1 MIMQE
6 FYMWLVFA
14 LTLLTMLLYSL
25 DKIKIEIISL
35 FVIVVLL
42 LLFQNSPILGHASG
56 IPINID
62 LLLRGFANPAL
73 IALMSL
79 LVIGHGL
86 LVTGAL
92 EDIAVRLS
100 GDRDKNTLYKFYGI
114 MLLVF
119 ILSATLN
126 NTPIIIM
133 FIPIIVALSK
143 QMDVSSRSILI
154 PLSYVSILGGM
165 TTLIGSSTNLL
176 VSGTTSTL
184 IGRELGFFEF
194 TNQGIILAL
203 IGFVYAIFILPK
215 ILEKKNKDIADKE
228 KEGFE
233 IGRIYLVEI
242 TIDSNNPLIGKKFV
256 SGILSDIKE
265 TAVNVIL
272 RDGEKF
278 LPPFEDIQIRAND
291 KLVLEITK
299 NQLTEKLKSNDK
311 IFNSLDNNN
320 STSERGILIEAS
332 VTPRSFFIG
341 RNLTQTNF
349 EAETNCKIIG
359 IKNDKKFLR
368 NLPRHQKMEAGH
380 ILLIK
385 GEEEDI
391 KNLRGKKEI
400 FPIEWSAIYLP
411 AKQFIL
417 RSRIIFAFTILSAA
431 TGLLNITVA
440 ALLGVILMLLT
451 NVLTIRDAISA
462 LDTKI
467 FLLVASS
474 IMLSTALQETG
485 GALYIADLLK
495 DLLINFDI
503 IIVLS
508 LFFIFIAI
516 ITNFLSNNATAVL
529 FAPIA
534 INLAND
540 FNIQPEPFIYCLIFA
555 ANCSFATPIGY
566 KTNLLVMGPGNY
578 QFKDYLTS
586 GIPLVLLMW
595 LSYTFMISVLGF

>member
-14 LTLLTMLLYSL
+14 LTLLTMVLYSL

-62 LLLRGFANPAL
+62 LLLQGFANPAL

-176 VSGTTSTL
+176 VSGTTSSL

-215 ILEKKNKDIADKE
+215 ILEKKNKDIVDNE
-228 KEGFE
+228 KEAFE
-233 IGRIYLVEI
+233 SGRIYLVEI

-265 TAVNVIL
+265 IAVNVIL

-278 LPPFEDIQIRAND
+278 LPPFEDVQIRAND

-320 STSERGILIEAS
+320 SISERGILIEAS

-368 NLPRHQKMEAGH
+368 NSPRHQRMEAGH

-462 LDTKI
+462 LDAKI

-534 INLAND
+534 INLASD

-595 LSYTFMISVLGF
+595 LSYTIMISVLGF

>member
-1 MIMQE
+1 MVE
-6 FYMWLVFA
+6 
-14 LTLLTMLLYSL
+14 
-25 DKIKIEIISL
+25 
-35 FVIVVLL
+35 
-42 LLFQNSPILGHASG
+42 
-56 IPINID
+56 
-62 LLLRGFANPAL
+62 
-73 IALMSL
+73 
-79 LVIGHGL
+79 
-86 LVTGAL
+86 
-92 EDIAVRLS
+92 IAV
-100 GDRDKNTLYKFYGI
+100 N
-114 MLLVF
+114 
-119 ILSATLN
+119 
-126 NTPIIIM
+126 
-133 FIPIIVALSK
+133 
-143 QMDVSSRSILI
+143 
-154 PLSYVSILGGM
+154 
-165 TTLIGSSTNLL
+165 
-176 VSGTTSTL
+176 
-184 IGRELGFFEF
+184 EE
-194 TNQGIILAL
+194 
-203 IGFVYAIFILPK
+203 
-215 ILEKKNKDIADKE
+215 
-228 KEGFE
+228 
-233 IGRIYLVEI
+233 
-242 TIDSNNPLIGKKFV
+242 NPLIGKKFT
-256 SGILSDIKE
+256 SGILSDIKD

-272 RDGEKF
+272 RDGKKI
-278 LPPFEDIQIRAND
+278 LPPFEDIDIKIGD

-299 NQLTEKLKSNDK
+299 NQLTEKIRSNDN
-311 IFNSLDNNN
+311 IFNSIDDNNF
-320 STSERGILIEAS
+320 SSERGVLIEAS

-368 NLPRHQKMEAGH
+368 NLPRYQKMEAGH

-417 RSRIIFAFTILSAA
+417 RSRIIFAVTILSAA

-451 NVLTIRDAISA
+451 NVLTIRDAVSA

-485 GALYIADLLK
+485 GALYIAEFLK
-495 DLLINFDI
+495 NLLINFDMI
-503 IIVLS
+503 TVLS
-508 LFFIFIAI
+508 LFFIFIAV

-534 INLAND
+534 INLASD

-595 LSYTFMISVLGF
+595 LSYTVMISFFGY

>member
-1 MIMQE
+1 MSQE
-6 FYMWLVFA
+6 IYMWIVFG
-14 LTLLTMLLYSL
+14 LTFLSMVLYSL
-25 DKIKIEIISL
+25 DKIRMEVISL
-35 FVIVVLL
+35 FSIVVLL
-42 LLFQNSPILGHASG
+42 LIFQNSPILGVSSG
-56 IPINID
+56 GAININ
-62 LLLRGFANPAL
+62 LLLNGFANPAL

-79 LVIGHGL
+79 LIIGHGL

-92 EDIAVRLS
+92 EDIAVWLS
-100 GDRDKNTLYKFYGI
+100 GDRDKNTKYKFYGV

-133 FIPIIVALSK
+133 FIPIIIALSR
-143 QMDVSSRSILI
+143 QMSVSSRSILI

-184 IGRELGFFEF
+184 IGRELNFFEF
-194 TNQGIILAL
+194 TGQGIILATV
-203 IGFVYAIFILPK
+203 GFLYAIIILPK
-215 ILEKKNKDIADKE
+215 LLQQNLKGKTEESKID
-228 KEGFE
+228 FE
-233 IGRIYLVEI
+233 SGRIYLVEI
-242 TIDSNNPLIGKKFV
+242 SIDNENPLIGKKFI

-265 TAVNVIL
+265 IAVNVIL
-272 RDGEKF
+272 RDGDRL
-278 LPPFEDIQIRAND
+278 LPPFEDIEIKSGD

-299 NQLTEKLKSNDK
+299 NQLTEKIKSNDR
-311 IFNSLDNNN
+311 IFNSID
-320 STSERGILIEAS
+320 STNFSSERGILIEAS
-332 VTPRSFFIG
+332 ITPRSFFIG

-359 IKNDKKFLR
+359 IKNEKKFVR
-368 NLPRHQKMEAGH
+368 NLPKYQRLEAGH

-400 FPIEWSAIYLP
+400 IPIEWSAIYLP
-411 AKQFIL
+411 AKQYIF
-417 RSRIIFAFTILSAA
+417 RSRLIFIFTVLAAA

-440 ALLGVILMLLT
+440 ALLGVILMLLA
-451 NVLTIRDAISA
+451 NVLTIKDALNA
-462 LDTKI
+462 LDSKI

-485 GALYIADLLK
+485 GALYIADSLQNI
-495 DLLINFDI
+495 LINLDTV
-503 IIVLS
+503 IVLS
-508 LFFIFIAI
+508 LFFITIAI
-516 ITNFLSNNATAVL
+516 VTNFLSNNATAIL

-534 INLAND
+534 INLASSL
-540 FNIQPEPFIYCLIFA
+540 NIQPEPFIYCLIFA

-566 KTNLLVMGPGNY
+566 QTNLLVMGPGNY

-586 GIPLVLLMW
+586 GIPLVLLIW
-595 LSYTFMISVLGF
+595 LSYTIMISFIGF

>member
-14 LTLLTMLLYSL
+14 LTLLTMVLYSL

-62 LLLRGFANPAL
+62 LLLQGFANPAL

-215 ILEKKNKDIADKE
+215 ILEKKNKDIIDNE
-228 KEGFE
+228 KEAFE
-233 IGRIYLVEI
+233 SGRIYLVEI

-278 LPPFEDIQIRAND
+278 LPPFEDVQIRAND

-320 STSERGILIEAS
+320 SISERGILIEAS

-368 NLPRHQKMEAGH
+368 NSPRYQRMEAGH
-380 ILLIK
+380 ILLLK

-451 NVLTIRDAISA
+451 NVLSIRDAISA

-534 INLAND
+534 INLASD

-595 LSYTFMISVLGF
+595 LSYTIMISVLGF

>member
-1 MIMQE
+1 
-6 FYMWLVFA
+6 
-14 LTLLTMLLYSL
+14 
-25 DKIKIEIISL
+25 
-35 FVIVVLL
+35 
-42 LLFQNSPILGHASG
+42 
-56 IPINID
+56 
-62 LLLRGFANPAL
+62 
-73 IALMSL
+73 
-79 LVIGHGL
+79 
-86 LVTGAL
+86 
-92 EDIAVRLS
+92 
-100 GDRDKNTLYKFYGI
+100 
-114 MLLVF
+114 
-119 ILSATLN
+119 
-126 NTPIIIM
+126 
-133 FIPIIVALSK
+133 
-143 QMDVSSRSILI
+143 
-154 PLSYVSILGGM
+154 
-165 TTLIGSSTNLL
+165 
-176 VSGTTSTL
+176 
-184 IGRELGFFEF
+184 
-194 TNQGIILAL
+194 
-203 IGFVYAIFILPK
+203 
-215 ILEKKNKDIADKE
+215 LEKKNKDIVDNE
-228 KEGFE
+228 KEAFE
-233 IGRIYLVEI
+233 SGRIYLVEI

-265 TAVNVIL
+265 IAVNVIL

-278 LPPFEDIQIRAND
+278 LPPFEDVQIRAND

-320 STSERGILIEAS
+320 SISERGILIEAS

-368 NLPRHQKMEAGH
+368 NSPRHQRMEAGH

-462 LDTKI
+462 LDAKI

-534 INLAND
+534 INLASD

-595 LSYTFMISVLGF
+595 LSYTIMISVLGF

>member
-1 MIMQE
+1 MSQE
-6 FYMWLVFA
+6 IYMWIVFG
-14 LTLLTMLLYSL
+14 LTFLSMILYSI
-25 DKIKIEIISL
+25 DKIRMEVISV
-35 FVIVVLL
+35 FSIVVLL
-42 LLFQNSPILGHASG
+42 LIFQNSPILGVSSG
-56 IPINID
+56 GAINIS
-62 LLLRGFANPAL
+62 LLLNGFANPAL

-79 LVIGHGL
+79 LIIGHGL

-92 EDIAVRLS
+92 EDIAVWLS
-100 GDRDKNTLYKFYGI
+100 GDRDKNTKYKFYGV

-133 FIPIIVALSK
+133 FIPIIIALSR
-143 QMDVSSRSILI
+143 QMSVSSRSILI

-184 IGRELGFFEF
+184 IGRELNFFEF
-194 TNQGIILAL
+194 TGQGIILATV
-203 IGFVYAIFILPK
+203 GFLYAIIILPK
-215 ILEKKNKDIADKE
+215 LLQRNLKGKTEESKTD
-228 KEGFE
+228 FE
-233 IGRIYLVEI
+233 SGRIYLVEI
-242 TIDSNNPLIGKKFV
+242 SVDNENPLIGKKFV

-265 TAVNVIL
+265 IAVNVVL
-272 RDGEKF
+272 RDGDRL
-278 LPPFEDIQIRAND
+278 LPPFEDIEIKSGD

-299 NQLTEKLKSNDK
+299 NQLTEKIKSNDR
-311 IFNSLDNNN
+311 IFNSIDSSNF
-320 STSERGILIEAS
+320 SSERGILIEAS
-332 VTPRSFFIG
+332 ITPRSFFIG

-359 IKNDKKFLR
+359 IKNEKKFVR
-368 NLPRHQKMEAGH
+368 NLPKYQKLEAGH

-400 FPIEWSAIYLP
+400 IPIEWSAIYLP
-411 AKQFIL
+411 AKQYIL
-417 RSRIIFAFTILSAA
+417 RSRLIFIFTILAAA

-451 NVLTIRDAISA
+451 NVLTIRDALNA
-462 LDTKI
+462 LDSKI

-485 GALYIADLLK
+485 GALFIADSLQNI
-495 DLLINFDI
+495 LINLDAV
-503 IIVLS
+503 IVLS
-508 LFFIFIAI
+508 LFFITVAVV
-516 ITNFLSNNATAVL
+516 TNFLSNNATAIL

-534 INLAND
+534 INLASSL
-540 FNIQPEPFIYCLIFA
+540 NIQPEPFIYCLIFA

-566 KTNLLVMGPGNY
+566 QTNLLVMGPGNY

-586 GIPLVLLMW
+586 GIPLVLLIW
-595 LSYTFMISVLGF
+595 LSYTIMISFIGF

>member
-1 MIMQE
+1 MTQE
-6 FYMWLVFA
+6 FYMWIVFG
-14 LTLLTMLLYSL
+14 LTFLTMILYSL
-25 DKIKIEIISL
+25 DKIRMEIISL
-35 FVIVVLL
+35 FSIVVLL
-42 LLFQNSPILGHASG
+42 LVFQNSPILGLSSG
-56 IPINID
+56 GPININ
-62 LLLRGFANPAL
+62 LLLQGFANPAL

-92 EDIAVRLS
+92 EDIAVWLS
-100 GDRDKNTLYKFYGI
+100 GDRDKNTIYKFYGI
-114 MLLVF
+114 MVLVF

-133 FIPIIVALSK
+133 FIPIIIAISK

-176 VSGTTSTL
+176 VSGTTSNL

-194 TNQGIILAL
+194 TNQGIILASV
-203 IGFVYAIFILPK
+203 GFIYAIFILPR
-215 ILEKKNKDIADKE
+215 ILERKNKGVVEDNKE
-228 KEGFE
+228 NFE
-233 IGRIYLVEI
+233 SGRIYLVEI
-242 TIDSNNPLIGKKFV
+242 AVNEENPLIGKKFT
-256 SGILSDIKE
+256 SGILSDIKD

-272 RDGEKF
+272 RDGKKI
-278 LPPFEDIQIRAND
+278 LPPFEDIDIKIGD

-299 NQLTEKLKSNDK
+299 NQLTEKIRSNDN
-311 IFNSLDNNN
+311 IFNSIDDNNF
-320 STSERGILIEAS
+320 SSERGVLIEAS

-349 EAETNCKIIG
+349 EAETKCKIIG

-368 NLPRHQKMEAGH
+368 NLPRYQKMEAGH

-417 RSRIIFAFTILSAA
+417 RSRIIFAVTILSAA

-451 NVLTIRDAISA
+451 NVLTIRDAVSA

-485 GALYIADLLK
+485 GALYIAEFLK
-495 DLLINFDI
+495 NLLIFYVLPKNILLYLLCI
-503 IIVLS
+503 IHLYLPYSVYHKVEHRLY
-508 LFFIFIAI
+508 LK
-516 ITNFLSNNATAVL
+516 
-529 FAPIA
+529 
-534 INLAND
+534 
-540 FNIQPEPFIYCLIFA
+540 
-555 ANCSFATPIGY
+555 NCSLICQPTCDQHLFY
-566 KTNLLVMGPGNY
+566 RN
-578 QFKDYLTS
+578 
-586 GIPLVLLMW
+586 
-595 LSYTFMISVLGF
+595 SYNQPKIFYFSFL

>member
-1 MIMQE
+1 MSQE
-6 FYMWLVFA
+6 IYMWIVFG
-14 LTLLTMLLYSL
+14 LTFLSMILYSI
-25 DKIKIEIISL
+25 DKIRMEVISL
-35 FVIVVLL
+35 FSIVVLL
-42 LLFQNSPILGHASG
+42 LIFQNSPILGVSSG
-56 IPINID
+56 GAININ
-62 LLLRGFANPAL
+62 LLLNGFANPAL

-79 LVIGHGL
+79 LIIGHGL

-92 EDIAVRLS
+92 EDIAVWLS
-100 GDRDKNTLYKFYGI
+100 GDRDKNTKYKFYGI

-133 FIPIIVALSK
+133 FIPIIIALSR
-143 QMDVSSRSILI
+143 QMSVSSRSILI

-184 IGRELGFFEF
+184 IGRELNFFEF
-194 TNQGIILAL
+194 TDQGIILATV
-203 IGFVYAIFILPK
+203 GFLYAIIILPK
-215 ILEKKNKDIADKE
+215 LLQRNLKGKTEDSKTD
-228 KEGFE
+228 FE
-233 IGRIYLVEI
+233 SGRIYLVEI
-242 TIDSNNPLIGKKFV
+242 SIDNENPLIGKKFV

-265 TAVNVIL
+265 IAVNVVL
-272 RDGEKF
+272 RDGDRL
-278 LPPFEDIQIRAND
+278 LPPFEDIEIKSGD

-299 NQLTEKLKSNDK
+299 NQLTEKIKSNDK
-311 IFNSLDNNN
+311 IFNSIDSSNF
-320 STSERGILIEAS
+320 SSERGILIEAS
-332 VTPRSFFIG
+332 ITPRSFFIG

-359 IKNDKKFLR
+359 IKNEKKFVR
-368 NLPRHQKMEAGH
+368 NLPKYQKLEAGH

-400 FPIEWSAIYLP
+400 IPIEWSAIYLP
-411 AKQFIL
+411 AKQYIL
-417 RSRIIFAFTILSAA
+417 RSRLIFIFTVLTAA

-451 NVLTIRDAISA
+451 NVLTIRDALNA
-462 LDTKI
+462 LDSKI

-485 GALYIADLLK
+485 GALYIADSLQNI
-495 DLLINFDI
+495 LINLDTVI
-503 IIVLS
+503 ILS
-508 LFFIFIAI
+508 LFFITIAI
-516 ITNFLSNNATAVL
+516 VTNFLSNNATAIL

-534 INLAND
+534 INLASSL
-540 FNIQPEPFIYCLIFA
+540 NIQPEPFIYCLIFA

-566 KTNLLVMGPGNY
+566 QTNLLVMGPGNY

-586 GIPLVLLMW
+586 GIPLVLLIW
-595 LSYTFMISVLGF
+595 LSYTIMISFIGF

>member
-1 MIMQE
+1 
-6 FYMWLVFA
+6 
-14 LTLLTMLLYSL
+14 
-25 DKIKIEIISL
+25 
-35 FVIVVLL
+35 
-42 LLFQNSPILGHASG
+42 
-56 IPINID
+56 
-62 LLLRGFANPAL
+62 
-73 IALMSL
+73 
-79 LVIGHGL
+79 
-86 LVTGAL
+86 
-92 EDIAVRLS
+92 
-100 GDRDKNTLYKFYGI
+100 
-114 MLLVF
+114 
-119 ILSATLN
+119 
-126 NTPIIIM
+126 
-133 FIPIIVALSK
+133 
-143 QMDVSSRSILI
+143 
-154 PLSYVSILGGM
+154 
-165 TTLIGSSTNLL
+165 
-176 VSGTTSTL
+176 
-184 IGRELGFFEF
+184 
-194 TNQGIILAL
+194 
-203 IGFVYAIFILPK
+203 
-215 ILEKKNKDIADKE
+215 LEKKNKDIVDNE
-228 KEGFE
+228 KEAFE
-233 IGRIYLVEI
+233 SGRIYLVEI

-265 TAVNVIL
+265 IAVNVIL

-278 LPPFEDIQIRAND
+278 LPPFEDVQIRAND

-320 STSERGILIEAS
+320 SISERGILIEAS

-368 NLPRHQKMEAGH
+368 NSPRHQRMEAGH

-534 INLAND
+534 INLASD

-595 LSYTFMISVLGF
+595 LSYTIMISVLGF

>member
-1 MIMQE
+1 MSQE
-6 FYMWLVFA
+6 IYMWIVFG
-14 LTLLTMLLYSL
+14 LTFLSMILYSI
-25 DKIKIEIISL
+25 DKIRMEVISL
-35 FVIVVLL
+35 FSIVVLL
-42 LLFQNSPILGHASG
+42 LIFQNSPILGVSSG
-56 IPINID
+56 GAINIS
-62 LLLRGFANPAL
+62 LLLNGFANPAL

-79 LVIGHGL
+79 LIIGHGL

-92 EDIAVRLS
+92 EDIAVWLS
-100 GDRDKNTLYKFYGI
+100 GDRDKNTKYKFYGV

-133 FIPIIVALSK
+133 FIPIIIALSR
-143 QMDVSSRSILI
+143 QMSVSSRSILI

-184 IGRELGFFEF
+184 IGRELNFFEF
-194 TNQGIILAL
+194 TGQGIILATV
-203 IGFVYAIFILPK
+203 GFLYAIIILPK
-215 ILEKKNKDIADKE
+215 LLQRNLKGKTEESKTD
-228 KEGFE
+228 FE
-233 IGRIYLVEI
+233 SGRIYLVEI
-242 TIDSNNPLIGKKFV
+242 SIDNENPLIGKKFV

-265 TAVNVIL
+265 IAVNVVL
-272 RDGEKF
+272 RDGDRL
-278 LPPFEDIQIRAND
+278 LPPFEDIEIKSGD

-299 NQLTEKLKSNDK
+299 NQLTEKIKSNDR
-311 IFNSLDNNN
+311 IFNSIDSSNF
-320 STSERGILIEAS
+320 SSERGILIEAS
-332 VTPRSFFIG
+332 ITPRSFFIG

-359 IKNDKKFLR
+359 IKNEKKFVR
-368 NLPRHQKMEAGH
+368 NLPKYQKLEAGH

-400 FPIEWSAIYLP
+400 IPIEWSAIYLP
-411 AKQFIL
+411 AKQYIL
-417 RSRIIFAFTILSAA
+417 RSRLIFIFTILAAA

-451 NVLTIRDAISA
+451 NVLTIRDALNA
-462 LDTKI
+462 LDSKI

-485 GALYIADLLK
+485 GALFIADSLQNILVNL
-495 DLLINFDI
+495 DAV
-503 IIVLS
+503 IVLS
-508 LFFIFIAI
+508 LFFITVAVV
-516 ITNFLSNNATAVL
+516 TNFLSNNATAIL

-534 INLAND
+534 INLASSL
-540 FNIQPEPFIYCLIFA
+540 NIQPEPFIYCLIFS

-566 KTNLLVMGPGNY
+566 QTNLLVMGPGNY

-586 GIPLVLLMW
+586 GIPLVLLIW
-595 LSYTFMISVLGF
+595 LSYTIMISFIGF

>member
-1 MIMQE
+1 MSQE
-6 FYMWLVFA
+6 IYMWIVFG
-14 LTLLTMLLYSL
+14 LTFLSMILYSI
-25 DKIKIEIISL
+25 DKIRMEVISL
-35 FVIVVLL
+35 FSIVVLL
-42 LLFQNSPILGHASG
+42 LIFQNSPILGVSSG
-56 IPINID
+56 GAINIS
-62 LLLRGFANPAL
+62 LLLNGFANPAL

-79 LVIGHGL
+79 LIIGHGL

-92 EDIAVRLS
+92 EDIAVWLS
-100 GDRDKNTLYKFYGI
+100 GDRDKNTKYKFYGV

-133 FIPIIVALSK
+133 FIPIIIALSR
-143 QMDVSSRSILI
+143 QMSVSSRSILI

-184 IGRELGFFEF
+184 IGRELNFFEF
-194 TNQGIILAL
+194 TGQGIILATV
-203 IGFVYAIFILPK
+203 GFLYAIIILPK
-215 ILEKKNKDIADKE
+215 LLQRNLKGKTEESKTD
-228 KEGFE
+228 FE
-233 IGRIYLVEI
+233 SGRIYLVEI
-242 TIDSNNPLIGKKFV
+242 SIDNENPLIGKKFV

-265 TAVNVIL
+265 IAVNVVL
-272 RDGEKF
+272 RDGDRL
-278 LPPFEDIQIRAND
+278 LPPFEDIEIKSGD

-299 NQLTEKLKSNDK
+299 NQLTEKIKSNDR
-311 IFNSLDNNN
+311 IFNSIDSSNF
-320 STSERGILIEAS
+320 SSERGILIEAS
-332 VTPRSFFIG
+332 ITPRSFFIG

-359 IKNDKKFLR
+359 IKNEKKFVR
-368 NLPRHQKMEAGH
+368 NLPKYQKLEAGH

-400 FPIEWSAIYLP
+400 IPIEWSAIYLP
-411 AKQFIL
+411 AKQYIL
-417 RSRIIFAFTILSAA
+417 RSRLIFIFTILAAA

-451 NVLTIRDAISA
+451 NVLTIRDALNA
-462 LDTKI
+462 LDSKI

-485 GALYIADLLK
+485 GALFIADSLQNI
-495 DLLINFDI
+495 LINLDAV
-503 IIVLS
+503 IVLS
-508 LFFIFIAI
+508 LFFITVAVV
-516 ITNFLSNNATAVL
+516 TNFLSNNATAIL

-534 INLAND
+534 INLASSL
-540 FNIQPEPFIYCLIFA
+540 NIQPEPFIYCLIFA

-566 KTNLLVMGPGNY
+566 QTNLLVMGPGNY

-586 GIPLVLLMW
+586 GIPLVLLIW
-595 LSYTFMISVLGF
+595 LSYTIMISFIGF

>member
-1 MIMQE
+1 MSQE
-6 FYMWLVFA
+6 IYMWIVFG
-14 LTLLTMLLYSL
+14 LTFLSMILYSI
-25 DKIKIEIISL
+25 DKIRMEVISL
-35 FVIVVLL
+35 FSIVVLL
-42 LLFQNSPILGHASG
+42 LIFQNSPILGVSSG
-56 IPINID
+56 GAININ
-62 LLLRGFANPAL
+62 LLLNGFANPAL

-79 LVIGHGL
+79 LIIGHGL

-92 EDIAVRLS
+92 EDIAVWLS
-100 GDRDKNTLYKFYGI
+100 GDRDKNTKYKFYGI

-133 FIPIIVALSK
+133 FIPIIIALSR
-143 QMDVSSRSILI
+143 QMSVSSRSILI

-184 IGRELGFFEF
+184 IGRELNFFEF
-194 TNQGIILAL
+194 TDQGIILATV
-203 IGFVYAIFILPK
+203 GFLYAIIILPK
-215 ILEKKNKDIADKE
+215 LLQRNLKGKTEDNKTD
-228 KEGFE
+228 FE
-233 IGRIYLVEI
+233 SGRIYLVEI
-242 TIDSNNPLIGKKFV
+242 SIDNENPLIGKKFV

-265 TAVNVIL
+265 IAVNVVL
-272 RDGEKF
+272 RDGDRL
-278 LPPFEDIQIRAND
+278 LPPFEDIEIKSGD

-299 NQLTEKLKSNDK
+299 NQLTEKIKSNDK
-311 IFNSLDNNN
+311 IFNSIDSSNF
-320 STSERGILIEAS
+320 SSERGILIEAS
-332 VTPRSFFIG
+332 ITPRSFFIG

-359 IKNDKKFLR
+359 IKNEKKFVR
-368 NLPRHQKMEAGH
+368 NLPKYQRLEAGH

-400 FPIEWSAIYLP
+400 IPIEWSAIYLP
-411 AKQFIL
+411 AKQYIL
-417 RSRIIFAFTILSAA
+417 RSRLIFIFTVLTAA

-451 NVLTIRDAISA
+451 NVLTIRDALNA
-462 LDTKI
+462 LDSKI

-485 GALYIADLLK
+485 GALYIADSLQNI
-495 DLLINFDI
+495 LINLDTVI
-503 IIVLS
+503 ILS
-508 LFFIFIAI
+508 LFFITIAI
-516 ITNFLSNNATAVL
+516 VTNFLSNNATAIL

-534 INLAND
+534 INLASSL
-540 FNIQPEPFIYCLIFA
+540 NIQPEPFIYCLIFA

-566 KTNLLVMGPGNY
+566 QTNLLVMGPGNY

-586 GIPLVLLMW
+586 GIPLVLLIW
-595 LSYTFMISVLGF
+595 LSYTIMISFIGF

>member
-1 MIMQE
+1 VSQE
-6 FYMWLVFA
+6 IYMWIVFG
-14 LTLLTMLLYSL
+14 LTFLSMILYSI
-25 DKIKIEIISL
+25 DKIRMEVISL
-35 FVIVVLL
+35 FSIVVLL
-42 LLFQNSPILGHASG
+42 LIFQNSPILGVSSG
-56 IPINID
+56 GAINIS
-62 LLLRGFANPAL
+62 LLLNGFANPAL

-79 LVIGHGL
+79 LIIGHGL

-92 EDIAVRLS
+92 EDIAVWLS
-100 GDRDKNTLYKFYGI
+100 GDRDKNTKYKFYGV

-133 FIPIIVALSK
+133 FIPIIIALSR
-143 QMDVSSRSILI
+143 QMSVSSRSILI

-184 IGRELGFFEF
+184 IGRELNFFEF
-194 TNQGIILAL
+194 TGQGIILATV
-203 IGFVYAIFILPK
+203 GFLYAIIILPK
-215 ILEKKNKDIADKE
+215 LLQRNLKGKTEESKTD
-228 KEGFE
+228 FE
-233 IGRIYLVEI
+233 SGRIYLVEI
-242 TIDSNNPLIGKKFV
+242 SIDNENPLIGKKFV

-265 TAVNVIL
+265 IAVNVVL
-272 RDGEKF
+272 RDGDRL
-278 LPPFEDIQIRAND
+278 LPPFEDIEIKSGD

-299 NQLTEKLKSNDK
+299 NQLTEKIKSNDR
-311 IFNSLDNNN
+311 IFNSIDSSNF
-320 STSERGILIEAS
+320 SSERGILIEAS
-332 VTPRSFFIG
+332 ITPRSFFIG

-359 IKNDKKFLR
+359 IKNEKKFVR
-368 NLPRHQKMEAGH
+368 NLPKYQKLEAGH

-400 FPIEWSAIYLP
+400 IPIEWSAIYLP
-411 AKQFIL
+411 AKQYIL
-417 RSRIIFAFTILSAA
+417 RSRLIFIFTILAAA

-451 NVLTIRDAISA
+451 NVLTIRDALNA
-462 LDTKI
+462 LDSKI

-485 GALYIADLLK
+485 GALFIADSLQNILVNL
-495 DLLINFDI
+495 DAV
-503 IIVLS
+503 IVLS
-508 LFFIFIAI
+508 LFFITVAV
-516 ITNFLSNNATAVL
+516 ITNFLSNNATAIL

-534 INLAND
+534 INLASSL
-540 FNIQPEPFIYCLIFA
+540 NIQPEPFIYCLIFA

-566 KTNLLVMGPGNY
+566 QTNLLVMGPGNY

-586 GIPLVLLMW
+586 GIPLVLLIW
-595 LSYTFMISVLGF
+595 LSYTIMISFIGF

>member
-1 MIMQE
+1 MSQE
-6 FYMWLVFA
+6 IYMWIVFG
-14 LTLLTMLLYSL
+14 LTFLSMILYSV
-25 DKIKIEIISL
+25 DKIRMEVISL
-35 FVIVVLL
+35 FSIVVLL
-42 LLFQNSPILGHASG
+42 LIFQNSPILGVSSG
-56 IPINID
+56 GAININ
-62 LLLRGFANPAL
+62 LLLNGFANPAL

-79 LVIGHGL
+79 LIIGHGL

-92 EDIAVRLS
+92 EDIAVWLS
-100 GDRDKNTLYKFYGI
+100 GDRDKNTKYKFYGI

-133 FIPIIVALSK
+133 FIPIIIALSR
-143 QMDVSSRSILI
+143 QMSVSSRSILI

-184 IGRELGFFEF
+184 IGRELNFFEF
-194 TNQGIILAL
+194 TGQGIILATV
-203 IGFVYAIFILPK
+203 GFLYAIIILPK
-215 ILEKKNKDIADKE
+215 LLQRNLKGKTEESKTD
-228 KEGFE
+228 FE
-233 IGRIYLVEI
+233 SGRIYLVEI
-242 TIDSNNPLIGKKFV
+242 SIDNENPLIGKKFV

-265 TAVNVIL
+265 IAVNVIL
-272 RDGEKF
+272 RDGDRL
-278 LPPFEDIQIRAND
+278 LPPFEDIEIKSGD

-299 NQLTEKLKSNDK
+299 NQLTEKIKSNDK
-311 IFNSLDNNN
+311 IFNSIDSSNF
-320 STSERGILIEAS
+320 SSERGILIEAS
-332 VTPRSFFIG
+332 ITPRSFFIG

-359 IKNDKKFLR
+359 IKNEKKFVR
-368 NLPRHQKMEAGH
+368 NLPKYQKLEAGH
-380 ILLIK
+380 ILLVK

-400 FPIEWSAIYLP
+400 IPIEWSAIYLP
-411 AKQFIL
+411 AKQYIL
-417 RSRIIFAFTILSAA
+417 RSRLIFVFTVLAAA

-451 NVLTIRDAISA
+451 NVLTIRDALSA
-462 LDTKI
+462 LDSKI

-485 GALYIADLLK
+485 GALYIADSLQNI
-495 DLLINFDI
+495 LINLDTV
-503 IIVLS
+503 IVLS
-508 LFFIFIAI
+508 LFFITIAI
-516 ITNFLSNNATAVL
+516 VTNFLSNNATAIL

-534 INLAND
+534 INLASSL
-540 FNIQPEPFIYCLIFA
+540 NIQPEPFIYCLIFA

-566 KTNLLVMGPGNY
+566 QTNLLVMGPGNY

-586 GIPLVLLMW
+586 GIPLVLLIW
-595 LSYTFMISVLGF
+595 LSYTIMISFIGF

>member
-1 MIMQE
+1 MSQE
-6 FYMWLVFA
+6 IYMWIVFG
-14 LTLLTMLLYSL
+14 LTFLSMILYSI
-25 DKIKIEIISL
+25 DKIRMEVISL
-35 FVIVVLL
+35 FSIVVLL
-42 LLFQNSPILGHASG
+42 LIFQNSPILGVSSG
-56 IPINID
+56 GAINIS
-62 LLLRGFANPAL
+62 LLLNGFANPAL

-79 LVIGHGL
+79 LIIGHGL

-92 EDIAVRLS
+92 EDIAVWLS
-100 GDRDKNTLYKFYGI
+100 GDRDKNTKYKFYGV

-133 FIPIIVALSK
+133 FIPIIIALSR
-143 QMDVSSRSILI
+143 QMSVSSRSILI

-184 IGRELGFFEF
+184 IGRELNFFEF
-194 TNQGIILAL
+194 TGQGIILATV
-203 IGFVYAIFILPK
+203 GFLYAIIILPK
-215 ILEKKNKDIADKE
+215 LLQRNLKGKTEESKTD
-228 KEGFE
+228 FE
-233 IGRIYLVEI
+233 SGRIYLVEI
-242 TIDSNNPLIGKKFV
+242 SVDNENPLIGKKFV

-265 TAVNVIL
+265 IAVNVVL
-272 RDGEKF
+272 RDGDRL
-278 LPPFEDIQIRAND
+278 LPPFEDIEIKSGD

-299 NQLTEKLKSNDK
+299 NQLTEKIKSNDR
-311 IFNSLDNNN
+311 IFNSIDSSNF
-320 STSERGILIEAS
+320 SSERGILIEAS
-332 VTPRSFFIG
+332 ITPRSFFIG

-359 IKNDKKFLR
+359 IKNEKKFVR
-368 NLPRHQKMEAGH
+368 NLPKYQKLEAGH

-400 FPIEWSAIYLP
+400 IPIEWSAIYLP
-411 AKQFIL
+411 AKQYIL
-417 RSRIIFAFTILSAA
+417 RSRLIFIFTILAAA

-451 NVLTIRDAISA
+451 NVLTIRDALNA
-462 LDTKI
+462 LDSKI

-485 GALYIADLLK
+485 GALFIADSLQNILVNL
-495 DLLINFDI
+495 DAV
-503 IIVLS
+503 IVLS
-508 LFFIFIAI
+508 LFFITVAVV
-516 ITNFLSNNATAVL
+516 TNFLSNNATAIL

-534 INLAND
+534 INLASSL
-540 FNIQPEPFIYCLIFA
+540 NIQPEPFIYCLIFA

-566 KTNLLVMGPGNY
+566 QTNLLVMGPGNY

-586 GIPLVLLMW
+586 GIPLVLLIW
-595 LSYTFMISVLGF
+595 LSYTIMISFIGF

>member
-1 MIMQE
+1 MIVQE

-42 LLFQNSPILGHASG
+42 LLFQNSPILGHSSG

-62 LLLRGFANPAL
+62 LLLQGFANPAL

-215 ILEKKNKDIADKE
+215 ILEKKNKDIIDNE
-228 KEGFE
+228 KEAFE
-233 IGRIYLVEI
+233 SGRIYLVEI

-278 LPPFEDIQIRAND
+278 LPPFEDVQIRAND

-320 STSERGILIEAS
+320 SISERGILIEAS

-368 NLPRHQKMEAGH
+368 NSPRYQRMEAGH
-380 ILLIK
+380 ILLLK

-451 NVLTIRDAISA
+451 NVLSIRDAISA

-534 INLAND
+534 INLASD

-595 LSYTFMISVLGF
+595 LSYTIMISVLGF

>member
-1 MIMQE
+1 MSQE
-6 FYMWLVFA
+6 IYMWIVFG
-14 LTLLTMLLYSL
+14 LTFLSMILYSI
-25 DKIKIEIISL
+25 DKIRMEVISL
-35 FVIVVLL
+35 FSIVVLL
-42 LLFQNSPILGHASG
+42 LIFQNSPILGVSSG
-56 IPINID
+56 GAININ
-62 LLLRGFANPAL
+62 LLLNGFANPAL

-79 LVIGHGL
+79 LIIGHGL

-92 EDIAVRLS
+92 EDIAVWLS
-100 GDRDKNTLYKFYGI
+100 GDRDKNTKYKFYGV

-133 FIPIIVALSK
+133 FIPIIIALSR
-143 QMDVSSRSILI
+143 QMSVSSRSILI

-184 IGRELGFFEF
+184 IGRELNFFEF
-194 TNQGIILAL
+194 TGQGIILATV
-203 IGFVYAIFILPK
+203 GFLYAIIILPK
-215 ILEKKNKDIADKE
+215 LLQQNLKGKTEESKID
-228 KEGFE
+228 FE
-233 IGRIYLVEI
+233 SGRIYLVEI
-242 TIDSNNPLIGKKFV
+242 SIDNENPLIGKKFI

-265 TAVNVIL
+265 IAVNVIL
-272 RDGEKF
+272 RDGDRL
-278 LPPFEDIQIRAND
+278 LPPFEDIEIKSGD

-299 NQLTEKLKSNDK
+299 NQLTEKIKSNDR
-311 IFNSLDNNN
+311 IFNSID
-320 STSERGILIEAS
+320 STNFSSERGILIEAS
-332 VTPRSFFIG
+332 ITPRSFFIG

-359 IKNDKKFLR
+359 IKNEKKFVR
-368 NLPRHQKMEAGH
+368 NLPKYQRLEAGH

-400 FPIEWSAIYLP
+400 IPIEWSAIYLP
-411 AKQFIL
+411 AKQYIL
-417 RSRIIFAFTILSAA
+417 RSRLIFIFTILAAA

-451 NVLTIRDAISA
+451 NVLTIRDALNA
-462 LDTKI
+462 LDSKI

-485 GALYIADLLK
+485 GALFIADSLQNILVNL
-495 DLLINFDI
+495 DAV
-503 IIVLS
+503 IVLS
-508 LFFIFIAI
+508 LFFITVAVV
-516 ITNFLSNNATAVL
+516 TNFLSNNATAIL

-534 INLAND
+534 INLASSL
-540 FNIQPEPFIYCLIFA
+540 NIQPEPFIYCLIFA

-566 KTNLLVMGPGNY
+566 QTNLLVMGPGNY

-586 GIPLVLLMW
+586 GIPLVLLIW
-595 LSYTFMISVLGF
+595 LSYTIMISFIGF

>member
-1 MIMQE
+1 MSQE
-6 FYMWLVFA
+6 IYMWIVFG
-14 LTLLTMLLYSL
+14 LTFLSMILYSL
-25 DKIKIEIISL
+25 DKIRMEVISL
-35 FVIVVLL
+35 FSIVVLL
-42 LLFQNSPILGHASG
+42 LIFQNSPILGVSSG
-56 IPINID
+56 GAININ
-62 LLLRGFANPAL
+62 LLLNGFANPAL

-79 LVIGHGL
+79 LIIGHGL

-92 EDIAVRLS
+92 EDIAVWLS
-100 GDRDKNTLYKFYGI
+100 GDRDKNTKYKFYGV

-133 FIPIIVALSK
+133 FIPIIIALSR
-143 QMDVSSRSILI
+143 QMSVSSRSILI

-184 IGRELGFFEF
+184 IGRELNFFEF
-194 TNQGIILAL
+194 TGQGIILATV
-203 IGFVYAIFILPK
+203 GFLYAIIILPK
-215 ILEKKNKDIADKE
+215 LLQQNLKGKTEESKID
-228 KEGFE
+228 FE
-233 IGRIYLVEI
+233 SGRIYLVEI
-242 TIDSNNPLIGKKFV
+242 SIDNENPLIGKKFI

-265 TAVNVIL
+265 IAVNVIL
-272 RDGEKF
+272 RDGDRL
-278 LPPFEDIQIRAND
+278 LPPFEDIEIKSGD

-299 NQLTEKLKSNDK
+299 NQLTEKIKSNDR
-311 IFNSLDNNN
+311 IFNSID
-320 STSERGILIEAS
+320 STNFSSERGILIEAS
-332 VTPRSFFIG
+332 ITPRSFFIG

-359 IKNDKKFLR
+359 IKNEKKFVR
-368 NLPRHQKMEAGH
+368 NLPKYQRLEAGH

-400 FPIEWSAIYLP
+400 IPIEWSAIYLP
-411 AKQFIL
+411 AKQYIF
-417 RSRIIFAFTILSAA
+417 RSRLIFIFTVLAAA

-451 NVLTIRDAISA
+451 NVLTIKDALNA
-462 LDTKI
+462 LDSKI

-485 GALYIADLLK
+485 GALYIADSLQNI
-495 DLLINFDI
+495 LINLDTV
-503 IIVLS
+503 IVLS
-508 LFFIFIAI
+508 LFFITIAI
-516 ITNFLSNNATAVL
+516 VTNFLSNNATAIL

-534 INLAND
+534 INLASSL
-540 FNIQPEPFIYCLIFA
+540 NIQPEPFIYCLIFA

-566 KTNLLVMGPGNY
+566 QTNLLVMGPGNY

-586 GIPLVLLMW
+586 GIPLVLLIW
-595 LSYTFMISVLGF
+595 LSYTIMISFIGF

>member
-14 LTLLTMLLYSL
+14 LTLLTMVLYSL

-42 LLFQNSPILGHASG
+42 LLFQNSPILGHSSG

-62 LLLRGFANPAL
+62 LLLQGFANPAL

-215 ILEKKNKDIADKE
+215 ILEKKNKDIVDNE
-228 KEGFE
+228 KEAFE
-233 IGRIYLVEI
+233 SGRIYLVEI

-278 LPPFEDIQIRAND
+278 LPPFEDVQIRAND

-320 STSERGILIEAS
+320 SISERGILIEAS

-368 NLPRHQKMEAGH
+368 NSPRYQRMEAGH
-380 ILLIK
+380 ILLLK

-451 NVLTIRDAISA
+451 NVLSIRDAISA

-534 INLAND
+534 INLASD

-595 LSYTFMISVLGF
+595 LSYTIMISVLGF

>member
-1 MIMQE
+1 MSQE
-6 FYMWLVFA
+6 IYMWIVFG
-14 LTLLTMLLYSL
+14 LTFLSMILYSI
-25 DKIKIEIISL
+25 DKIRMEVISL
-35 FVIVVLL
+35 FSIVVLL
-42 LLFQNSPILGHASG
+42 LIFQNSPILGVSSG
-56 IPINID
+56 GAININ
-62 LLLRGFANPAL
+62 LLLNGFANPAL

-79 LVIGHGL
+79 LIIGHGL

-92 EDIAVRLS
+92 EDIAVWLS
-100 GDRDKNTLYKFYGI
+100 GDRDKNTKYKFYGI

-133 FIPIIVALSK
+133 FIPIIIALSR
-143 QMDVSSRSILI
+143 QMSVSSRSILI

-184 IGRELGFFEF
+184 IGRELNFFEF
-194 TNQGIILAL
+194 TDQGIILATV
-203 IGFVYAIFILPK
+203 GFLYAIIILPK
-215 ILEKKNKDIADKE
+215 LLQRNLKGKTEDSKTD
-228 KEGFE
+228 FE
-233 IGRIYLVEI
+233 SGRIYLVEI
-242 TIDSNNPLIGKKFV
+242 SIDNENPLIGKKFV

-265 TAVNVIL
+265 IAVNVVL
-272 RDGEKF
+272 RDGDRL
-278 LPPFEDIQIRAND
+278 LPPFEDIEIKSGD

-299 NQLTEKLKSNDK
+299 NQLTEKIKSNDK
-311 IFNSLDNNN
+311 IFNSIDSSNF
-320 STSERGILIEAS
+320 SSERGILIEAS
-332 VTPRSFFIG
+332 ITPRSFFIG

-359 IKNDKKFLR
+359 IKNEKKFVR
-368 NLPRHQKMEAGH
+368 NLPKYQRLEAGH

-400 FPIEWSAIYLP
+400 IPIEWSAIYLP
-411 AKQFIL
+411 AKQYIL
-417 RSRIIFAFTILSAA
+417 RSRLIFIFTVLTAA

-451 NVLTIRDAISA
+451 NVLTIRDALNA
-462 LDTKI
+462 LDSKI

-485 GALYIADLLK
+485 GALYIADSLQNI
-495 DLLINFDI
+495 LINLDTVI
-503 IIVLS
+503 ILS
-508 LFFIFIAI
+508 LFFITIAI
-516 ITNFLSNNATAVL
+516 VTNFLSNNATAIL

-534 INLAND
+534 INLASSL
-540 FNIQPEPFIYCLIFA
+540 NIQPEPFIYCLIFA

-566 KTNLLVMGPGNY
+566 QTNLLVMGPGNY

-586 GIPLVLLMW
+586 GIPLVLLIW
-595 LSYTFMISVLGF
+595 LSYTIMISFIGF

>member
-1 MIMQE
+1 VSQE
-6 FYMWLVFA
+6 IYMWIVFG
-14 LTLLTMLLYSL
+14 LTFLSMILYSI
-25 DKIKIEIISL
+25 DKIRMEVISL
-35 FVIVVLL
+35 FSIVVLL
-42 LLFQNSPILGHASG
+42 LIFQNSPILGVSSG
-56 IPINID
+56 GAINIS
-62 LLLRGFANPAL
+62 LLLNGFANPAL

-79 LVIGHGL
+79 LIIGHGL

-92 EDIAVRLS
+92 EDIAVWLS
-100 GDRDKNTLYKFYGI
+100 GDRDKNTKYKFYGV

-133 FIPIIVALSK
+133 FIPIIIALSR
-143 QMDVSSRSILI
+143 QMSVSSRSILI

-184 IGRELGFFEF
+184 IGRELNFFEF
-194 TNQGIILAL
+194 TGQGIILATV
-203 IGFVYAIFILPK
+203 GFLYAIIILPK
-215 ILEKKNKDIADKE
+215 LLQRNLKGKTEESKTD
-228 KEGFE
+228 FE
-233 IGRIYLVEI
+233 SGRIYLVEI
-242 TIDSNNPLIGKKFV
+242 SIDNENPLIGKKFV

-265 TAVNVIL
+265 IAVNVVL
-272 RDGEKF
+272 RDGDRL
-278 LPPFEDIQIRAND
+278 LPPFEDIEIKSGD

-299 NQLTEKLKSNDK
+299 NQLTEKIKSNDR
-311 IFNSLDNNN
+311 IFNSID
-320 STSERGILIEAS
+320 STNFSSERGILIEAS
-332 VTPRSFFIG
+332 ITPRSFFIG

-359 IKNDKKFLR
+359 IKNEKKFVR
-368 NLPRHQKMEAGH
+368 NLPKYQKLEAGH

-400 FPIEWSAIYLP
+400 IPIEWSAIYLP
-411 AKQFIL
+411 AKQYIL
-417 RSRIIFAFTILSAA
+417 RSRLIFIFTILAAA

-451 NVLTIRDAISA
+451 NVLTIRDALNA
-462 LDTKI
+462 LDSKI

-485 GALYIADLLK
+485 GALFIADSLQNILVNL
-495 DLLINFDI
+495 DAV
-503 IIVLS
+503 IVLS
-508 LFFIFIAI
+508 LFFITVAVV
-516 ITNFLSNNATAVL
+516 TNFLSNNATAIL

-534 INLAND
+534 INLASSL
-540 FNIQPEPFIYCLIFA
+540 NIQPEPFIYCLIFA

-566 KTNLLVMGPGNY
+566 QTNLLVMGPGNY

-586 GIPLVLLMW
+586 GIPLVLLIW
-595 LSYTFMISVLGF
+595 LSYTIMISFIGF

>member
-1 MIMQE
+1 MSQE
-6 FYMWLVFA
+6 IYMWIVFG
-14 LTLLTMLLYSL
+14 LTFLSMILYSI
-25 DKIKIEIISL
+25 DKIRMEVISL
-35 FVIVVLL
+35 FSIVVLL
-42 LLFQNSPILGHASG
+42 LIFQNSPILGVSSG
-56 IPINID
+56 GAINIS
-62 LLLRGFANPAL
+62 LLLNGFANPAL

-79 LVIGHGL
+79 LIIGHGL

-92 EDIAVRLS
+92 EDIAVWLS
-100 GDRDKNTLYKFYGI
+100 GDRDKNTKYKFYGV

-133 FIPIIVALSK
+133 FIPIIIALSR
-143 QMDVSSRSILI
+143 QMSVSSRSILI

-184 IGRELGFFEF
+184 IGRELNFFEF
-194 TNQGIILAL
+194 TGQGIILATV
-203 IGFVYAIFILPK
+203 GFLYAIIILPK
-215 ILEKKNKDIADKE
+215 LLQRNLKGKTEESKTD
-228 KEGFE
+228 FE
-233 IGRIYLVEI
+233 SGRIYLVEI
-242 TIDSNNPLIGKKFV
+242 SIDNENPLIGKKFV

-265 TAVNVIL
+265 IAVNVVL
-272 RDGEKF
+272 RDGDRL
-278 LPPFEDIQIRAND
+278 LPPFEDIEIKSGD

-299 NQLTEKLKSNDK
+299 NQLTEKIKSNDR
-311 IFNSLDNNN
+311 IFNSIDSSNF
-320 STSERGILIEAS
+320 SSERGILIEAS
-332 VTPRSFFIG
+332 ITPRSFFIG

-359 IKNDKKFLR
+359 IKNEKKFVR
-368 NLPRHQKMEAGH
+368 NLPKYQRLEAGH

-400 FPIEWSAIYLP
+400 IPIEWSAIYLP
-411 AKQFIL
+411 AKQYIL
-417 RSRIIFAFTILSAA
+417 RSRLIFIFTILAAA

-451 NVLTIRDAISA
+451 NVLTIRDALNA
-462 LDTKI
+462 LDSKI

-485 GALYIADLLK
+485 GALFIADSLQNILVNL
-495 DLLINFDI
+495 DAV
-503 IIVLS
+503 IVLS
-508 LFFIFIAI
+508 LFFITVAVV
-516 ITNFLSNNATAVL
+516 TNFLSNNATAIL

-534 INLAND
+534 INLASSL
-540 FNIQPEPFIYCLIFA
+540 NIQPEPFIYCLIFA

-566 KTNLLVMGPGNY
+566 QTNLLVMGPGNY

-586 GIPLVLLMW
+586 GIPLVLLIW
-595 LSYTFMISVLGF
+595 LSYTIMISFIGF

>member
-1 MIMQE
+1 MWIVFGLTFLSMI
-6 FYMWLVFA
+6 
-14 LTLLTMLLYSL
+14 LYSI
-25 DKIKIEIISL
+25 DKIRMEVISL
-35 FVIVVLL
+35 FSIVVLL
-42 LLFQNSPILGHASG
+42 LIFQNSPILGVSSG
-56 IPINID
+56 GAINIS
-62 LLLRGFANPAL
+62 LLLNGFANPAL

-79 LVIGHGL
+79 LIIGHGL

-92 EDIAVRLS
+92 EDIAVWLS
-100 GDRDKNTLYKFYGI
+100 GDRDKNTKYKFYGV

-133 FIPIIVALSK
+133 FIPIIIALSR
-143 QMDVSSRSILI
+143 QMSVSSRSILI

-184 IGRELGFFEF
+184 IGRELNFFEF
-194 TNQGIILAL
+194 TGQGIILATV
-203 IGFVYAIFILPK
+203 GFLYAIIILPK
-215 ILEKKNKDIADKE
+215 LLQRNLKGKTEESKTD
-228 KEGFE
+228 FE
-233 IGRIYLVEI
+233 SGRIYLVEI
-242 TIDSNNPLIGKKFV
+242 SIDNENPLIGKKFV

-265 TAVNVIL
+265 IAVNVVL
-272 RDGEKF
+272 RDGDRL
-278 LPPFEDIQIRAND
+278 LPPFEDIEIKSGD

-299 NQLTEKLKSNDK
+299 NQLTEKIKSNDR
-311 IFNSLDNNN
+311 IFNSIDSSNF
-320 STSERGILIEAS
+320 SSERGILIEAS
-332 VTPRSFFIG
+332 ITPRSFFIG

-359 IKNDKKFLR
+359 IKNEKKFVR
-368 NLPRHQKMEAGH
+368 NLPKYQKLEAGH

-400 FPIEWSAIYLP
+400 IPIEWSAIYLP
-411 AKQFIL
+411 AKQYIL
-417 RSRIIFAFTILSAA
+417 RSRLIFIFTILAAA

-451 NVLTIRDAISA
+451 NVLTIRDALNA
-462 LDTKI
+462 LDSKI

-485 GALYIADLLK
+485 GALFIADSLQNILVNL
-495 DLLINFDI
+495 DAV
-503 IIVLS
+503 IVLS
-508 LFFIFIAI
+508 LFFITVAVV
-516 ITNFLSNNATAVL
+516 TNFLSNNATAIL

-534 INLAND
+534 INLASSL
-540 FNIQPEPFIYCLIFA
+540 NIQPEPFIYCLIFA

-566 KTNLLVMGPGNY
+566 QTNLLVMGPGNY

-586 GIPLVLLMW
+586 GIPLVLLIW
-595 LSYTFMISVLGF
+595 LSYTIMISFIGF

>member
-1 MIMQE
+1 MSQE
-6 FYMWLVFA
+6 IYMWIVFG
-14 LTLLTMLLYSL
+14 LTFLSMILYSI
-25 DKIKIEIISL
+25 DKIRMEVISL
-35 FVIVVLL
+35 FSIVVLL
-42 LLFQNSPILGHASG
+42 LIFQNSPILGVSSG
-56 IPINID
+56 GAINIS
-62 LLLRGFANPAL
+62 LLLNGFANPAL

-79 LVIGHGL
+79 LIIGHGL

-92 EDIAVRLS
+92 EDIAVWLS
-100 GDRDKNTLYKFYGI
+100 GDRDKNTKYKFYGV

-133 FIPIIVALSK
+133 FIPIIIALSR
-143 QMDVSSRSILI
+143 QMSVSSRSILI

-184 IGRELGFFEF
+184 IGRELNFFEF
-194 TNQGIILAL
+194 TGQGIILATV
-203 IGFVYAIFILPK
+203 GFLYAIIILPK
-215 ILEKKNKDIADKE
+215 LLQRNLKGKTEESKTD
-228 KEGFE
+228 FE
-233 IGRIYLVEI
+233 SGRIYLVEI
-242 TIDSNNPLIGKKFV
+242 SIDNENPLIGKKFV

-265 TAVNVIL
+265 IAVNVVL
-272 RDGEKF
+272 RDGDRL
-278 LPPFEDIQIRAND
+278 LPPFEDIEIKSGD

-299 NQLTEKLKSNDK
+299 NQLTEKIKSNDR
-311 IFNSLDNNN
+311 IFNSIDSSNF
-320 STSERGILIEAS
+320 SSERGILIEAS
-332 VTPRSFFIG
+332 ITPRSFFIG

-359 IKNDKKFLR
+359 IKNEKKFVR
-368 NLPRHQKMEAGH
+368 NLPKYQKLEAGH

-400 FPIEWSAIYLP
+400 IPIEWSAIYLP
-411 AKQFIL
+411 AKQYIL
-417 RSRIIFAFTILSAA
+417 RSRLIFIFTILAAA

-451 NVLTIRDAISA
+451 NVLTIRDALNA
-462 LDTKI
+462 LDSKI

-485 GALYIADLLK
+485 GALFIADSLQNILVNL
-495 DLLINFDI
+495 DAV
-503 IIVLS
+503 IVLS
-508 LFFIFIAI
+508 LFFITVAVV
-516 ITNFLSNNATAVL
+516 TNFLSNNATAIL

-534 INLAND
+534 INLASSL
-540 FNIQPEPFIYCLIFA
+540 NIQPEPFIYCLIFA

-566 KTNLLVMGPGNY
+566 QTNLLVMGPGNY

-586 GIPLVLLMW
+586 GIPLVLLIW
-595 LSYTFMISVLGF
+595 LSYTIMISFIGF

>member
-1 MIMQE
+1 MSQE
-6 FYMWLVFA
+6 IYMWIVFG
-14 LTLLTMLLYSL
+14 LTFLSMVLYSL
-25 DKIKIEIISL
+25 DKIRMEVISL
-35 FVIVVLL
+35 FSIVVLL
-42 LLFQNSPILGHASG
+42 LIFQNSPILGVSSG
-56 IPINID
+56 GAININ
-62 LLLRGFANPAL
+62 LLLNGFANPAL

-79 LVIGHGL
+79 LIIGHGL

-92 EDIAVRLS
+92 EDIAVWLS
-100 GDRDKNTLYKFYGI
+100 GDRDKNTKYKFYGV

-133 FIPIIVALSK
+133 FIPIIIALSR
-143 QMDVSSRSILI
+143 QMSVSSRSILI

-184 IGRELGFFEF
+184 IGRELNFFEF
-194 TNQGIILAL
+194 TGQGIILATV
-203 IGFVYAIFILPK
+203 GFLYAIIILPK
-215 ILEKKNKDIADKE
+215 LLQQNLKGKTEESKID
-228 KEGFE
+228 FE
-233 IGRIYLVEI
+233 SGRIYLVEI
-242 TIDSNNPLIGKKFV
+242 SIDNENPLIGKKFI

-265 TAVNVIL
+265 IAVNVIL
-272 RDGEKF
+272 RDGDKL
-278 LPPFEDIQIRAND
+278 LPPFEDIEIKSGD

-299 NQLTEKLKSNDK
+299 NQLTEKIKSNDR
-311 IFNSLDNNN
+311 IFNSID
-320 STSERGILIEAS
+320 STNFSSERGILIEAS
-332 VTPRSFFIG
+332 ITPRSFFIG

-359 IKNDKKFLR
+359 IKNEKKFVR
-368 NLPRHQKMEAGH
+368 NLPKYQRLEAGH

-400 FPIEWSAIYLP
+400 IPIEWSAIYLP
-411 AKQFIL
+411 AKQYIF
-417 RSRIIFAFTILSAA
+417 RSRLIFIFTVLAAA

-451 NVLTIRDAISA
+451 NVLTIKDALNA
-462 LDTKI
+462 LDSKI

-485 GALYIADLLK
+485 GALYIADSLQNI
-495 DLLINFDI
+495 LINLDTV
-503 IIVLS
+503 IVLS
-508 LFFIFIAI
+508 LFFITIAI
-516 ITNFLSNNATAVL
+516 VTNFLSNNATAIL

-534 INLAND
+534 INLASSL
-540 FNIQPEPFIYCLIFA
+540 NIQPEPFIYCLIFA

-566 KTNLLVMGPGNY
+566 QTNLLVMGPGNY

-586 GIPLVLLMW
+586 GIPLVLLIW
-595 LSYTFMISVLGF
+595 LSYTIMISFIGF

>member
-1 MIMQE
+1 MSQE
-6 FYMWLVFA
+6 IYMWIVFG
-14 LTLLTMLLYSL
+14 LTFLSMVLYSL
-25 DKIKIEIISL
+25 DKIRMEVISL
-35 FVIVVLL
+35 FSIVVLL
-42 LLFQNSPILGHASG
+42 LIFQNSPILGVSSG
-56 IPINID
+56 GAININ
-62 LLLRGFANPAL
+62 LLLNGFANPAL

-79 LVIGHGL
+79 LIIGHGL

-92 EDIAVRLS
+92 EDIAVWLS
-100 GDRDKNTLYKFYGI
+100 GDRDKNTKYKFYGV

-133 FIPIIVALSK
+133 FIPIIIALSR
-143 QMDVSSRSILI
+143 QMSVSSRSILI

-184 IGRELGFFEF
+184 IGRELNFFEF
-194 TNQGIILAL
+194 TGQGIILATV
-203 IGFVYAIFILPK
+203 GFLYAIIILPK
-215 ILEKKNKDIADKE
+215 LLQQNLKGKTEESKID
-228 KEGFE
+228 FE
-233 IGRIYLVEI
+233 SGRIYLVEI
-242 TIDSNNPLIGKKFV
+242 SIDNENPLIGKKFI

-265 TAVNVIL
+265 IAVNVIL
-272 RDGEKF
+272 RDGDRL
-278 LPPFEDIQIRAND
+278 LPPFEDIEIKSGD

-299 NQLTEKLKSNDK
+299 NQLTEKIKSNDR
-311 IFNSLDNNN
+311 IFNSID
-320 STSERGILIEAS
+320 STNFSSERGILIEAS
-332 VTPRSFFIG
+332 ITPRSFFIG

-359 IKNDKKFLR
+359 IKNEKKFVR
-368 NLPRHQKMEAGH
+368 NLPKYQRLEAGH

-400 FPIEWSAIYLP
+400 IPIEWSAIYLP
-411 AKQFIL
+411 AKQYIF
-417 RSRIIFAFTILSAA
+417 RSRLIFIFTVLAAA

-451 NVLTIRDAISA
+451 NVLTIKDALNA
-462 LDTKI
+462 LDSKI

-485 GALYIADLLK
+485 GALYIADSLQNI
-495 DLLINFDI
+495 LINLDTV
-503 IIVLS
+503 IVLS
-508 LFFIFIAI
+508 LFFITIAI
-516 ITNFLSNNATAVL
+516 VTNFLSNNATAIL

-534 INLAND
+534 INLASSL
-540 FNIQPEPFIYCLIFA
+540 NIQPEPFIYCLIFA

-566 KTNLLVMGPGNY
+566 QTNLLVMGPGNY

-586 GIPLVLLMW
+586 GIPLVLLIW
-595 LSYTFMISVLGF
+595 LSYTIMISFIGF

>member
-1 MIMQE
+1 MSQE
-6 FYMWLVFA
+6 IYMWIVFG
-14 LTLLTMLLYSL
+14 LTFLSMILYSI
-25 DKIKIEIISL
+25 DKIRMEVISL
-35 FVIVVLL
+35 FSIVVLL
-42 LLFQNSPILGHASG
+42 LIFQNSPILGVSSG
-56 IPINID
+56 GAINIS
-62 LLLRGFANPAL
+62 LLLNGFANPAL

-79 LVIGHGL
+79 LIIGHGL

-92 EDIAVRLS
+92 EDIAVWLS
-100 GDRDKNTLYKFYGI
+100 GDRDKNTKYKFYGV

-133 FIPIIVALSK
+133 FIPIIIALSR
-143 QMDVSSRSILI
+143 QMSVSSRSILI

-184 IGRELGFFEF
+184 IGRELNFFEF
-194 TNQGIILAL
+194 TGQGIILATV
-203 IGFVYAIFILPK
+203 GFLYAIIILPK
-215 ILEKKNKDIADKE
+215 LLQRNLKGKTEESKTD
-228 KEGFE
+228 FE
-233 IGRIYLVEI
+233 SGRIYLVEI
-242 TIDSNNPLIGKKFV
+242 SIDNENPLIGKKFV

-265 TAVNVIL
+265 IAVNVVL
-272 RDGEKF
+272 RDGDRL
-278 LPPFEDIQIRAND
+278 LPPFEDIEIKSGD

-299 NQLTEKLKSNDK
+299 NQLTEKIKSNDR
-311 IFNSLDNNN
+311 IFNSIDSSNF
-320 STSERGILIEAS
+320 SSERGILIEAS
-332 VTPRSFFIG
+332 ITPRSFFIG

-359 IKNDKKFLR
+359 IKNVR
-368 NLPRHQKMEAGH
+368 NLPKYQKLEAGH

-400 FPIEWSAIYLP
+400 IPIEWSAIYLP
-411 AKQFIL
+411 AKQYIL
-417 RSRIIFAFTILSAA
+417 RSRLIFIFTILAAA

-451 NVLTIRDAISA
+451 NVLTIRDALNA
-462 LDTKI
+462 LDSKI

-485 GALYIADLLK
+485 GALFIADSLQNILVNL
-495 DLLINFDI
+495 DAV
-503 IIVLS
+503 IVLS
-508 LFFIFIAI
+508 LFFITVAV
-516 ITNFLSNNATAVL
+516 ITNFLSNNATAIL

-534 INLAND
+534 INLASSL
-540 FNIQPEPFIYCLIFA
+540 NIQPEPFIYCLIFA

-566 KTNLLVMGPGNY
+566 QTNLLVMGPGNY

-586 GIPLVLLMW
+586 GIPLVLLIW
-595 LSYTFMISVLGF
+595 LSYTIMISFIGF

>member
-1 MIMQE
+1 MAQE
-6 FYMWLVFA
+6 FYMWIVFG

-25 DKIKIEIISL
+25 DKIRMEIISL
-35 FVIVVLL
+35 FSIVVLL
-42 LLFQNSPILGHASG
+42 LVFQNSPILGLSSG
-56 IPINID
+56 GPININ
-62 LLLRGFANPAL
+62 LLLQGFANPAL

-92 EDIAVRLS
+92 EDIAVWLS

-114 MLLVF
+114 MFLVF

-133 FIPIIVALSK
+133 FIPIIIAISK

-194 TNQGIILAL
+194 TNQGIILASV
-203 IGFVYAIFILPK
+203 GFIYAIFILPR
-215 ILEKKNKDIADKE
+215 ILEKKNKGVVADSKE
-228 KEGFE
+228 NFE
-233 IGRIYLVEI
+233 SGRIYLVEI
-242 TIDSNNPLIGKKFV
+242 VVKDENPLIGKKFT
-256 SGILSDIKE
+256 SGMLSDIKD

-272 RDGEKF
+272 RDGEKI
-278 LPPFEDIQIRAND
+278 LPPFEDIEIKIGD

-299 NQLTEKLKSNDK
+299 KQLTEKIRSNDN
-311 IFNSLDNNN
+311 IFNSIDDNNF
-320 STSERGILIEAS
+320 SSERGVLIEAS

-368 NLPRHQKMEAGH
+368 NLPRYQKMEAGH

-417 RSRIIFAFTILSAA
+417 RSRIIFAVTILSAA

-451 NVLTIRDAISA
+451 NVLTIRDAVSA

-495 DLLINFDI
+495 NLLINFDMI
-503 IIVLS
+503 TVLS
-508 LFFIFIAI
+508 LFFIFIAV

-534 INLAND
+534 INLASD

-578 QFKDYLTS
+578 QFKDYLTA

-595 LSYTFMISVLGF
+595 LSYTIMISFLGY

>member
-1 MIMQE
+1 MSQE
-6 FYMWLVFA
+6 IYMWIVFG
-14 LTLLTMLLYSL
+14 LTFLSMILYSI
-25 DKIKIEIISL
+25 DKIRMEVISL
-35 FVIVVLL
+35 FSIVVLL
-42 LLFQNSPILGHASG
+42 LIFQNSPILGVSSG
-56 IPINID
+56 GAINIS
-62 LLLRGFANPAL
+62 LLLNGFANPAL

-79 LVIGHGL
+79 LIIGHGL

-92 EDIAVRLS
+92 EDIAVWLS
-100 GDRDKNTLYKFYGI
+100 GDRDKNTKYKFYGV

-133 FIPIIVALSK
+133 FIPIIIALSR
-143 QMDVSSRSILI
+143 QMSVSSRSILI

-184 IGRELGFFEF
+184 IGRELNFFEF
-194 TNQGIILAL
+194 TGQGIILATV
-203 IGFVYAIFILPK
+203 GFLYAIIILPK
-215 ILEKKNKDIADKE
+215 LLQRNLKGKTEESKTD
-228 KEGFE
+228 FE
-233 IGRIYLVEI
+233 SGRIYLVEI
-242 TIDSNNPLIGKKFV
+242 SIDNENPLIGKKFV

-265 TAVNVIL
+265 IAVNVVL
-272 RDGEKF
+272 RDGDRL
-278 LPPFEDIQIRAND
+278 LPPFEDIEIKSGD

-299 NQLTEKLKSNDK
+299 NQLTEKIKSNDR
-311 IFNSLDNNN
+311 IFNSIDSSNF
-320 STSERGILIEAS
+320 SSERGILIEAS
-332 VTPRSFFIG
+332 ITPRSFFIG

-359 IKNDKKFLR
+359 IKNEKKFVR
-368 NLPRHQKMEAGH
+368 NLPKYQKLEAGH

-400 FPIEWSAIYLP
+400 IPIEWSAIYLP
-411 AKQFIL
+411 AKQYIF
-417 RSRIIFAFTILSAA
+417 RSRLIFIFTVLAAA

-451 NVLTIRDAISA
+451 NVLTIRDALNA
-462 LDTKI
+462 LDSKI

-485 GALYIADLLK
+485 GALFIADSLQNILVNL
-495 DLLINFDI
+495 DAV
-503 IIVLS
+503 IVLS
-508 LFFIFIAI
+508 LFFITVAVV
-516 ITNFLSNNATAVL
+516 TNFLSNNATAIL

-534 INLAND
+534 INLASSL
-540 FNIQPEPFIYCLIFA
+540 NIQPEPFIYCLIFA

-566 KTNLLVMGPGNY
+566 QTNLLVMGPGNY

-586 GIPLVLLMW
+586 GIPLVLLIW
-595 LSYTFMISVLGF
+595 LSYTIMISFIGF

>member
-1 MIMQE
+1 MSQE
-6 FYMWLVFA
+6 FYMWIVFG
-14 LTLLTMLLYSL
+14 LTLLTMVLYSL
-25 DKIKIEIISL
+25 DKIRMEIISL
-35 FVIVVLL
+35 FSIVVLL
-42 LLFQNSPILGHASG
+42 LVFQNSHILGLSSG
-56 IPINID
+56 GPININ
-62 LLLRGFANPAL
+62 LLLQGFANPAL

-92 EDIAVRLS
+92 EDIAVWLS
-100 GDRDKNTLYKFYGI
+100 GDRDKNTIYKFYGI
-114 MLLVF
+114 MVLVF

-133 FIPIIVALSK
+133 FIPIIIAISK

-176 VSGTTSTL
+176 VSGTTSNL

-194 TNQGIILAL
+194 TNQGIILASV
-203 IGFVYAIFILPK
+203 GFIYAIFILPR
-215 ILEKKNKDIADKE
+215 ILERKNKGVVEDNKE
-228 KEGFE
+228 NFE
-233 IGRIYLVEI
+233 SGRIYLVEI
-242 TIDSNNPLIGKKFV
+242 AVNEENPLIGKKFT
-256 SGILSDIKE
+256 SGILSDIKD

-272 RDGEKF
+272 RDGKKI
-278 LPPFEDIQIRAND
+278 LPPFEDIDIKIGD

-299 NQLTEKLKSNDK
+299 NQLTEKIRSNDN
-311 IFNSLDNNN
+311 IFNSIDDNNF
-320 STSERGILIEAS
+320 SSERGVLIEAS

-368 NLPRHQKMEAGH
+368 NLPRYQKMEAGH

-400 FPIEWSAIYLP
+400 IPIEWSAIYLP
-411 AKQFIL
+411 AKQYIL
-417 RSRIIFAFTILSAA
+417 RSRLIFIFTILAAA

-451 NVLTIRDAISA
+451 NVLTIRDALNA
-462 LDTKI
+462 LDSKI

-485 GALYIADLLK
+485 GALFIADSLQNILVNL
-495 DLLINFDI
+495 DAV
-503 IIVLS
+503 IVLS
-508 LFFIFIAI
+508 LFFITVAVV
-516 ITNFLSNNATAVL
+516 TNFLSNNATAIL

-534 INLAND
+534 INLASSL
-540 FNIQPEPFIYCLIFA
+540 NIQPEPFIYCLIFA

-566 KTNLLVMGPGNY
+566 QTNLLVMGPGNY

-586 GIPLVLLMW
+586 GIPLVLLIW
-595 LSYTFMISVLGF
+595 LSYTIMISFIGF

>member
-1 MIMQE
+1 MSQE
-6 FYMWLVFA
+6 IYMWIVFG
-14 LTLLTMLLYSL
+14 LTFLSMILYSV
-25 DKIKIEIISL
+25 DKIRMEVISL
-35 FVIVVLL
+35 FSIVVLL
-42 LLFQNSPILGHASG
+42 LIFQNSPILGVSSG
-56 IPINID
+56 GAININ
-62 LLLRGFANPAL
+62 LLLNGFANPAL

-79 LVIGHGL
+79 LIIGHGL

-92 EDIAVRLS
+92 EDIAVWLS
-100 GDRDKNTLYKFYGI
+100 GDRDKNTKYKFYGV

-133 FIPIIVALSK
+133 FIPIIIALSR
-143 QMDVSSRSILI
+143 QMSVSSRSILI

-184 IGRELGFFEF
+184 IGRELNFFEF
-194 TNQGIILAL
+194 TGQGIILATV
-203 IGFVYAIFILPK
+203 GFLYAIIILPK
-215 ILEKKNKDIADKE
+215 LLQRNLKGKTEESKTD
-228 KEGFE
+228 FE
-233 IGRIYLVEI
+233 SGRIYLVEI
-242 TIDSNNPLIGKKFV
+242 SIDNENPLIGKKFV

-265 TAVNVIL
+265 IAVNVVL
-272 RDGEKF
+272 RDGDRL
-278 LPPFEDIQIRAND
+278 LPPFEDIEIKSGD

-299 NQLTEKLKSNDK
+299 NQLTEKIKSNDR
-311 IFNSLDNNN
+311 IFNSIDSSNF
-320 STSERGILIEAS
+320 SSERGILIEAS
-332 VTPRSFFIG
+332 ITPRSFFIG

-359 IKNDKKFLR
+359 IKNEKKFVR
-368 NLPRHQKMEAGH
+368 NLPKYQKLEAGH

-400 FPIEWSAIYLP
+400 IPIEWSAIYLP
-411 AKQFIL
+411 AKQYIL
-417 RSRIIFAFTILSAA
+417 RSRLIFIFTILAAA

-451 NVLTIRDAISA
+451 NVLTIRDALNA
-462 LDTKI
+462 LDSKI

-485 GALYIADLLK
+485 GALFIADSLQNILVNL
-495 DLLINFDI
+495 DAV
-503 IIVLS
+503 IVLS
-508 LFFIFIAI
+508 LFFITVAVV
-516 ITNFLSNNATAVL
+516 TNFLSNNATAIL

-534 INLAND
+534 INLASSL
-540 FNIQPEPFIYCLIFA
+540 NIQPEPFIYCLIFA

-566 KTNLLVMGPGNY
+566 QTNLLVMGPGNY

-586 GIPLVLLMW
+586 GIPLVLLIW
-595 LSYTFMISVLGF
+595 LSYTIMISFLGF

>member
-1 MIMQE
+1 MSQE
-6 FYMWLVFA
+6 IYMWIVFG
-14 LTLLTMLLYSL
+14 LTFLSMILYSI
-25 DKIKIEIISL
+25 DKIRMEVISL
-35 FVIVVLL
+35 FSIVVLL
-42 LLFQNSPILGHASG
+42 LIFQNSPILGVSSG
-56 IPINID
+56 GAINIS
-62 LLLRGFANPAL
+62 LLLNGFANPAL

-79 LVIGHGL
+79 LIIGHGL

-92 EDIAVRLS
+92 EDIAVWLS
-100 GDRDKNTLYKFYGI
+100 GDRDKNTKYKFYGV

-133 FIPIIVALSK
+133 FIPIIIALSR
-143 QMDVSSRSILI
+143 QMSVSSRSILI

-184 IGRELGFFEF
+184 IGRELNFFEF
-194 TNQGIILAL
+194 TGQGIILATV
-203 IGFVYAIFILPK
+203 GFLYAIIILPK
-215 ILEKKNKDIADKE
+215 LLQRNLKGKTEESKTD
-228 KEGFE
+228 FE
-233 IGRIYLVEI
+233 SGRIYLVEI
-242 TIDSNNPLIGKKFV
+242 SIDNENPLIGKKFV

-265 TAVNVIL
+265 IAVNVVL
-272 RDGEKF
+272 RDGDRL
-278 LPPFEDIQIRAND
+278 LPPFEDIEIKSCD

-299 NQLTEKLKSNDK
+299 NQLTEKIKSNDR
-311 IFNSLDNNN
+311 IFNSIDSSNF
-320 STSERGILIEAS
+320 SSERGILIEAS
-332 VTPRSFFIG
+332 ITPRSFFIG

-359 IKNDKKFLR
+359 IKNEKKFVR
-368 NLPRHQKMEAGH
+368 NLPKYQKLEAGH

-400 FPIEWSAIYLP
+400 IPIEWSAIYLP
-411 AKQFIL
+411 AKQYIL
-417 RSRIIFAFTILSAA
+417 RSRLIFIFTILAAA

-451 NVLTIRDAISA
+451 NVLTIRDALNA
-462 LDTKI
+462 LDSKI

-485 GALYIADLLK
+485 GALFIADSLQNILVNL
-495 DLLINFDI
+495 DAV
-503 IIVLS
+503 IVLS
-508 LFFIFIAI
+508 LFFITVAV
-516 ITNFLSNNATAVL
+516 ITNFLSNNATAIL

-534 INLAND
+534 INLASSL
-540 FNIQPEPFIYCLIFA
+540 NIQPEPFIYCLIFA

-566 KTNLLVMGPGNY
+566 QTNLLVMGPGNY

-586 GIPLVLLMW
+586 GIPLVLLIW
-595 LSYTFMISVLGF
+595 LSYTIMISFIGF

>member
-1 MIMQE
+1 VSQE
-6 FYMWLVFA
+6 IYMWIVFG
-14 LTLLTMLLYSL
+14 LTFLSMVLYSL
-25 DKIKIEIISL
+25 DKIRMEVISL
-35 FVIVVLL
+35 FSIVVLL
-42 LLFQNSPILGHASG
+42 LIFQNSPILGVSSG
-56 IPINID
+56 GAININ
-62 LLLRGFANPAL
+62 LLLNGFANPAL

-79 LVIGHGL
+79 LIIGHGL

-92 EDIAVRLS
+92 EDIAVWLS
-100 GDRDKNTLYKFYGI
+100 GDRDKNTKYKFYGV

-133 FIPIIVALSK
+133 FIPIIIALSR
-143 QMDVSSRSILI
+143 QMSVSSRSILI

-184 IGRELGFFEF
+184 IGRELNFFEF
-194 TNQGIILAL
+194 TGQGIILATV
-203 IGFVYAIFILPK
+203 GFLYAIIILPK
-215 ILEKKNKDIADKE
+215 LLQQNLKGKTEESKID
-228 KEGFE
+228 FE
-233 IGRIYLVEI
+233 SGRIYLVEI
-242 TIDSNNPLIGKKFV
+242 SIDNENPLIGKKFI

-265 TAVNVIL
+265 IAVNVIL
-272 RDGEKF
+272 RDGDRL
-278 LPPFEDIQIRAND
+278 LPPFEDIEIKSGD

-299 NQLTEKLKSNDK
+299 NQLTEKIKSNDR
-311 IFNSLDNNN
+311 IFNSID
-320 STSERGILIEAS
+320 STNFSSERGILIEAS
-332 VTPRSFFIG
+332 ITPRSFFIG

-359 IKNDKKFLR
+359 IKNEKKFVR
-368 NLPRHQKMEAGH
+368 NLPKYQRLEAGH

-400 FPIEWSAIYLP
+400 IPIEWSAIYLP
-411 AKQFIL
+411 AKQYIF
-417 RSRIIFAFTILSAA
+417 RSRLIFIFTVLAAA

-451 NVLTIRDAISA
+451 NVLTIKDALNA
-462 LDTKI
+462 LDSKI

-485 GALYIADLLK
+485 GALYIADSLQNI
-495 DLLINFDI
+495 LINLDTV
-503 IIVLS
+503 IVLS
-508 LFFIFIAI
+508 LFFITIAI
-516 ITNFLSNNATAVL
+516 VTNFLSNNATAIL

-534 INLAND
+534 INLASSL
-540 FNIQPEPFIYCLIFA
+540 NIQPEPFIYCLIFA

-566 KTNLLVMGPGNY
+566 QTNLLVMGPGNY

-586 GIPLVLLMW
+586 GIPLVLLIW
-595 LSYTFMISVLGF
+595 LSYTIMISFIGF